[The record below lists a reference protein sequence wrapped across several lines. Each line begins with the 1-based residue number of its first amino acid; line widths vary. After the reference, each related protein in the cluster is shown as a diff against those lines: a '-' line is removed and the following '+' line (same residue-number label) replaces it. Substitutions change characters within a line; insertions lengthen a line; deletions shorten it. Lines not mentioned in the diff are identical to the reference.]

1 MNKIFE
7 VGTEREGKQ
16 EGNANPRSGK
26 RCSVIHFRLLAPSHK
41 SWVTQQARTPI
52 SGDTE
57 AVRAGGS
64 DLPAPQ
70 PIPGQLGSEVAHPEP
85 RGQ

>member
-7 VGTEREGKQ
+7 VGTEQEGKQ

-26 RCSVIHFRLLAPSHK
+26 RCSVIHLRLLAPSHK
-41 SWVTQQARTPI
+41 SWVTQQARAPI

-64 DLPAPQ
+64 GLPAPQ

-85 RGQ
+85 GGQ